1 MVVPG
6 FSAGDILVMH
16 TLRGRPQLIFILYL
30 NITLIT
36 LQAGGHHD
44 VNYINII
51 SPTVHKTNQER
62 TRLEINIMYW
72 PHSSTVIYDLFLL
85 VSIIIIMF

>member
-6 FSAGDILVMH
+6 YTAGDILVMH

-36 LQAGGHHD
+36 LQTVGD
-44 VNYINII
+44 SNVNYINII
-51 SPTVHKTNQER
+51 SPLHHTNQNSRNQEPVV
-62 TRLEINIMYW
+62 LAF
-72 PHSSTVIYDLFLL
+72 FLL
-85 VSIIIIMF
+85 IVLCLLR

>member
-30 NITLIT
+30 NITLII
-36 LQAGGHHD
+36 LPAGGH
-44 VNYINII
+44 
-51 SPTVHKTNQER
+51 QC
-62 TRLEINIMYW
+62 
-72 PHSSTVIYDLFLL
+72 
-85 VSIIIIMF
+85 